1 MEQMNRFIVKT
12 DKMKTSNNTKRFL
25 SALLFAGVATLAQA
39 QIAAIVGQWKT
50 VDEKTGEQHSLVEI
64 YKEKDGLYYG
74 TIRQMLK
81 SPNAVCTAC
90 EGDEKGKPLTG
101 MTIIRQMKEVDGE
114 LKGGTILDPKSGK
127 TYYVTITHEKE
138 TGKLKLR
145 GSLDKRGFLGRNQF
159 WVK

>member
-1 MEQMNRFIVKT
+1 
-12 DKMKTSNNTKRFL
+12 MKEMSTAKRFL
-25 SALLFAGVATLAQA
+25 SALLFVSLATVAQA
-39 QIAAIVGQWKT
+39 QVSAIVGKWKT

-90 EGDEKGKPLTG
+90 EGNEKGKPLTG
-101 MTIIRQMKEVDGE
+101 MTIIRQMKEVEGE

-138 TGKLKLR
+138 SGKLKLR

-159 WVK
+159 WIK